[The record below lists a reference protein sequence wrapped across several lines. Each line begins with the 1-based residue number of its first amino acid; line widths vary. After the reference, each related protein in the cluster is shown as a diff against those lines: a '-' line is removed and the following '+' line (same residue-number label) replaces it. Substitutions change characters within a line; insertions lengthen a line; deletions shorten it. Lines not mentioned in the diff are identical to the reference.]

1 MAFTAQ
7 DVKALREKTG
17 VGMMECKK
25 ALVESDGDMDKAI
38 DYLRERGLAAA
49 TKKASRIAAE
59 GVVLAYTDEAKK
71 LGVLV
76 EVNSETDFV
85 GKNEKFQAF
94 VLDVAK
100 TIVEKNPADVDDL
113 VNVNLIGT
121 DRTVQEN
128 LQDLILSI
136 GENMKIRRFARIE
149 GYTCSYIH
157 GGGSIGVIVEFDT
170 DDATFAKDEFKAM
183 GKNVAMQIAAMHPEY
198 LGQDDIS
205 ADELAKMKN
214 IIIESS
220 LNKPDTLPK
229 PILTKVIAEAIDKK
243 LWADA
248 DIAAYEEQKNNKFL
262 FNFLSDDAVAKLA
275 EIAVAHKDEYVED
288 KIFAGATDGR
298 IKKQIKEICLLE
310 QPFVRTD
317 LFEGN
322 VGGYVA
328 KVAKDLGADIKI
340 KNFTCFVKGEGIE
353 KKEENFADEIAK
365 MVKG

>member
-38 DYLRERGLAAA
+38 EYLRERGLAAA
-49 TKKASRIAAE
+49 TKKAGRVAAE

-71 LGVLV
+71 IGVLV

-100 TIVEKNPADVDDL
+100 TIAEKNPADVEDL
-113 VNVNLIGT
+113 LNVNLLGT

-128 LQDLILSI
+128 LQDLILST
-136 GENMKIRRFARIE
+136 GENMKIRRFARVE
-149 GYTCSYIH
+149 GLTSSYIH
-157 GGGSIGVIVEFDT
+157 GGGSVGVLVELDT
-170 DDATFAKDEFKAM
+170 DEATFAKEECKAM
-183 GKNVAMQIAAMHPEY
+183 GKNVAMQIAAMSPEY
-198 LGQDDIS
+198 LAQADIS
-205 ADELAKMKN
+205 ADELEKMKN
-214 IIIESS
+214 IIVESS
-220 LNKPDTLPK
+220 LNKPDSLPK
-229 PILTKVIAEAIDKK
+229 PILMKVFAEACDNK
-243 LWADA
+243 LISDA

-262 FNFLSDDAVAKLA
+262 FNFISDEAKEKLA
-275 EIAVAHKDEYVED
+275 QIAVSHKDEFVAD
-288 KIFAGATDGR
+288 KIFAGAVDGR
-298 IKKQIKEICLLE
+298 FKKQLKEVCLLE
-310 QPFVRTD
+310 QAFVRTD
-317 LFEGN
+317 LFEGS

-328 KVAKDLGADIKI
+328 DVAKKLGADIKI
-340 KNFTCFVKGEGIE
+340 KNFICYVKGEGIE